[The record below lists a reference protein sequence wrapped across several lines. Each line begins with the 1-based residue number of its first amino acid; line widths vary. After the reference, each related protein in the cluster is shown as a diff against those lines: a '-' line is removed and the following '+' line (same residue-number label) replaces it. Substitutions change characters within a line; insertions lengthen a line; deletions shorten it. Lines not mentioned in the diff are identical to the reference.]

1 MAGPLTRPRLRAAGL
16 ALPLVAFIGV
26 TFVVPLATMLL
37 RSVYDPV
44 VADALPET
52 VALLREWDGQSDP
65 GEAVYAA
72 AAREL
77 LQAREA
83 RTIGRVAS
91 RVNRIRGG
99 LRSVL
104 VRSGRLLLEVE
115 AGPWRQALIDIDPD
129 WGDPLT
135 WHAIRTA
142 GDRFTTRHYLNAV
155 DLQRLPDGSIAR
167 QPPERRI
174 YLALFWRTFVVSLG
188 ITALC
193 LLLGYPV
200 AYLIAHAP
208 PGRAGLLLALVLV
221 PFWTSLLVRTTSW
234 IVLLQSQGVVNDVL
248 VALGLIGDDGRLAMI
263 YNMTGTMVAMTH
275 VLLPFMVLPLYSVMR
290 TIPPQQMRA
299 AESLGAGFPLAFLRV
314 YWPQSLAGVGAGS
327 LLVFILA
334 IGYYITPGAGG
345 RPERAAHLELH
356 RLPHAD
362 LAELGSGRRARRDP
376 AGVRHRALSALRP
389 RGRRRAHE
397 AGMSLTDAASRFGA
411 GRLAHRVA
419 CGLIFAFLVAPI
431 LVIVPLSF
439 NAEPYFTFTEGM
451 LRLDP
456 EAYSLRWYRQVL
468 GDGAW
473 ARGLAN
479 SLLIGVAATV
489 LATALGTL
497 AALGL
502 SSRAMPAR
510 HLAMGLLIS
519 PMVTPLIISAAGM
532 FFFYSTLGL
541 SQTHLGLILAHA
553 ALGTPFV
560 VITVTATLSAFDTNL
575 TRAAASLGA
584 GPVTTFRRVQLPLIA
599 PGVVSG
605 ALFAFA
611 TSFDEVVVVLF
622 MAGENQRTI
631 PRQMWAGIRE
641 QISPAMLAVAT
652 FLILFAVLLLCTVE
666 WLRRRAG
673 RPAGA

>member
-1 MAGPLTRPRLRAAGL
+1 MSL
-16 ALPLVAFIGV
+16 AD
-26 TFVVPLATMLL
+26 T
-37 RSVYDPV
+37 
-44 VADALPET
+44 
-52 VALLREWDGQSDP
+52 
-65 GEAVYAA
+65 
-72 AAREL
+72 AAR
-77 LQAREA
+77 
-83 RTIGRVAS
+83 
-91 RVNRIRGG
+91 
-99 LRSVL
+99 
-104 VRSGRLLLEVE
+104 
-115 AGPWRQALIDIDPD
+115 
-129 WGDPLT
+129 
-135 WHAIRTA
+135 
-142 GDRFTTRHYLNAV
+142 F
-155 DLQRLPDGSIAR
+155 
-167 QPPERRI
+167 
-174 YLALFWRTFVVSLG
+174 
-188 ITALC
+188 
-193 LLLGYPV
+193 
-200 AYLIAHAP
+200 
-208 PGRAGLLLALVLV
+208 
-221 PFWTSLLVRTTSW
+221 
-234 IVLLQSQGVVNDVL
+234 
-248 VALGLIGDDGRLAMI
+248 
-263 YNMTGTMVAMTH
+263 
-275 VLLPFMVLPLYSVMR
+275 
-290 TIPPQQMRA
+290 
-299 AESLGAGFPLAFLRV
+299 
-314 YWPQSLAGVGAGS
+314 GVGR
-327 LLVFILA
+327 F
-334 IGYYITPGAGG
+334 
-345 RPERAAHLELH
+345 AHQ
-356 RLPHAD
+356 A
-362 LAELGSGRRARRDP
+362 
-376 AGVRHRALSALRP
+376 
-389 RGRRRAHE
+389 
-397 AGMSLTDAASRFGA
+397 
-411 GRLAHRVA
+411 A
-419 CGLIFAFLVAPI
+419 CGLIFAFLLAPI

-468 GDGAW
+468 DDGAW

-510 HLAMGLLIS
+510 RLAMGLLIS

-584 GPVTTFRRVQLPLIA
+584 GPLTTFRRVQLPLIA